1 MKVFVGFG
9 YNDADKWIKETII
22 PFIEELGC
30 EVSSGEDIL
39 GERLS
44 TGVETK
50 IEDCDACI
58 GFLTKRGEKD
68 GNGNYATHRWVIEEL
83 TLALGKKKA
92 VFEIREKGVDPQAG
106 ILGDRQRLDFEDR
119 TKVML
124 EIAKFISNEKSKL
137 THKAFILLP
146 SDFTD
151 EIKPHLK
158 SRDTR
163 CLYRFLYKGKIYE
176 QEETKLEKLGQKEL
190 GIIVRKIPSEE
201 AQIEI
206 TIEGPN
212 GISWSS
218 NFFSLGLMNVN
229 LQKEN

>member
-9 YNDADKWIKETII
+9 YNDNDKWINEIII

-30 EVSSGEDIL
+30 EVLTGEAMQGQQL
-39 GERLS
+39 SVGVKERIS
-44 TGVETK
+44 
-50 IEDCDACI
+50 DCDACI
-58 GFLTKRGEKD
+58 GFLTKRGAKD
-68 GNGNYATHRWVIEEL
+68 ANGYYATHRWVIEEL
-83 TLALGKKKA
+83 TLALTLDKA
-92 VFEIREKGVDPQAG
+92 VFEIREKGVDPQNG
-106 ILGDRQRLDFEDR
+106 ILGDRQRLDFEDT

-124 EIAKFISNEKSKL
+124 EIAKFISKEKLKL
-137 THKAFILLP
+137 AHKTFILLP
-146 SDFTD
+146 SDFTA

-163 CLYRFLYKGKIYE
+163 CFYRFLYKGKFYE
-176 QEETKLEKLGQKEL
+176 EEETKLEKLRQKEL

-206 TIEGPN
+206 TITGPN
-212 GISWSS
+212 GICWSS
-218 NFFSLGLMNVN
+218 GFFSIGLIDVK